1 MEEVGLIV
9 EFVEQNIR
17 GSKDRL
23 CIVKVTESAGVDVM
37 DEWKFNSWEKL
48 KAEYPDFKSL
58 LKEIFTSDNWR
69 AEWRDGDR
77 VIYAKS
83 IIGHEGL
90 YEDIDSRV
98 EWSEVYE

>member
-17 GSKDRL
+17 GSKDRF

-37 DEWKFNSWEKL
+37 DEWKFNSWENL
-48 KAEYPDFKSL
+48 KARYPDFKSL
-58 LKEIFTSDNWR
+58 LKEIFTSDNWH
-69 AEWRDGDR
+69 AGWRGGDR
-77 VIYAKS
+77 IIYAES
-83 IIGHEGL
+83 ISGHEGL

-98 EWSEVYE
+98 EWSEVYK

>member
-23 CIVKVTESAGVDVM
+23 CIVKVTESSIVDVM
-37 DEWKFNSWEKL
+37 DEWKFNSWENL
-48 KAEYPDFKSL
+48 KARYPDFKSL

-69 AEWRDGDR
+69 AEWRGGDR
-77 VIYAKS
+77 IIYAES
-83 IIGHEGL
+83 ISGHEGL